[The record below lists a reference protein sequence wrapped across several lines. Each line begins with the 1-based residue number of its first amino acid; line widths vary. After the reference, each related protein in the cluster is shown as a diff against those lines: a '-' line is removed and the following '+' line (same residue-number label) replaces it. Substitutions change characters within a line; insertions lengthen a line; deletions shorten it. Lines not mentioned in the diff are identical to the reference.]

1 MAIKRYLAV
10 MTGMVLLGA
19 APAGGEDTVP
29 QAQAVLLPPDRF
41 TTLPQDLITPHV
53 AFAKPLKSGPV
64 KALFLVPHFLGRDVV
79 ELWQRFDLEYNAFVL
94 LGDVRSS
101 TPYETDSYVRNAFR
115 GLSKEELE
123 KDLLKKLDANPE
135 VIVLVDADLTKA
147 PLAAQEKVLA
157 LVKNGTG
164 LVMTYRGIPSS
175 GSPFLAKEDP
185 AGRERIASGAP
196 WSGLPELFPGE
207 GVYVLELPAK
217 VITTYTCGQGRV
229 AAIRFRSELLPNS
242 YLPGEDG
249 LAPCPYELGY
259 SREWDDRY
267 GRYLSLAAKAILWTS
282 GRRQQWTLSLPPDGT
297 RMPRSV
303 LPKADGFEIKVTG
316 SEPGRA
322 NLLVEI
328 RDPLG
333 EVELTNRMAI
343 EIKDKEAV
351 AVLTQAVPKLK
362 AGLHYLDARLLV
374 EEKTVDWGSLAFRVT
389 APEEIVAIKL
399 DEESVERG
407 GELRGRIFFSGTLG
421 DESMKLRVRVID
433 TNGRIY
439 AETHQK
445 PLLGNTVVPISSF
458 RLDDPSTIA
467 SHVEVEIA
475 RGEEVVARAAT
486 VAYVPKRNMEAL
498 DADEFPHLIWG
509 PSMTGLAAGMIETR
523 QLRKA
528 GFNIGLGDAHPV
540 KFRNMALWDIV
551 PAPHGYRFMVYAD
564 EKGGVRLPWSAPFL
578 HDTRFE
584 ITDGSLAN
592 PEIKDNVWEWVRY
605 CLADAKRYGP
615 FFYNISDECFY
626 RGDFGFSPWGM
637 KAYQKY
643 LAARYGSLDRLNTEW
658 KANYTSFQEV
668 PRLTPG
674 QADAQQNMPAKID
687 HRSAME
693 MEWREMFAF
702 LAEKIRQYDPR
713 AKVGT
718 EASETHDLEAM
729 LSGVDYWTFYSYGAD
744 RNDVL
749 GRCVR
754 KSRGFAGAW
763 SGAYSEFQTGRWAA
777 TRLWEQLFQ
786 GFLELGYYFSGSTG
800 SMGNLMADLSYTDF
814 FKTQLPDFELIHGGI
829 GQLLRTCQ
837 VKPSGVGIHWSQASR
852 LGFDVPFESGAPLD
866 PLKAVD
872 GALISILKKQHII
885 NWDYITGR
893 QLENKPELALRERVI
908 FLPISQCLSDGEVST
923 LKKFVEQGG
932 LLVGDGFVGTRSI
945 FGRELGKGQLDE
957 VFGVQ
962 MKAPAEAR
970 EVQGIKTTF
979 TWKGKTLPLES
990 VSNNVNASITAAG
1003 SNGKTLAEAAG
1014 VPLVVVN
1021 RYGKGDAVLLNFNPA
1036 RCNQEALSGMVMG
1049 LLNSV
1054 DVSAPVRFL
1063 PEPGPAERYGLLE
1076 KGELTLLGVVMDYHP
1091 GKWNG
1096 GKVILPQARHIYDVK
1111 AGQYLGNLREI
1122 EVKGQADMQSAALF
1136 ALQSEKIK
1144 SVSLTAPEIIERDK
1158 PVTIACAV
1166 SADGRFSCAGRVVR
1180 IELRGP
1186 DGQSR
1191 THYRRMAYL
1200 KEYGRGKLTVEFAL
1214 NDPTGDWEV
1223 MARDIA
1229 SGLSTTAKFVLK

>member
-41 TTLPQDLITPHV
+41 TTLPHDLITPHV

-475 RGEEVVARAAT
+475 PRGRG
-486 VAYVPKRNMEAL
+486 RR
-498 DADEFPHLIWG
+498 
-509 PSMTGLAAGMIETR
+509 PSC
-523 QLRKA
+523 
-528 GFNIGLGDAHPV
+528 N
-540 KFRNMALWDIV
+540 
-551 PAPHGYRFMVYAD
+551 
-564 EKGGVRLPWSAPFL
+564 GGVCA
-578 HDTRFE
+578 E
-584 ITDGSLAN
+584 A
-592 PEIKDNVWEWVRY
+592 E
-605 CLADAKRYGP
+605 
-615 FFYNISDECFY
+615 
-626 RGDFGFSPWGM
+626 
-637 KAYQKY
+637 
-643 LAARYGSLDRLNTEW
+643 YGS
-658 KANYTSFQEV
+658 S
-668 PRLTPG
+668 
-674 QADAQQNMPAKID
+674 
-687 HRSAME
+687 
-693 MEWREMFAF
+693 
-702 LAEKIRQYDPR
+702 
-713 AKVGT
+713 
-718 EASETHDLEAM
+718 
-729 LSGVDYWTFYSYGAD
+729 
-744 RNDVL
+744 
-749 GRCVR
+749 RC
-754 KSRGFAGAW
+754 G
-763 SGAYSEFQTGRWAA
+763 
-777 TRLWEQLFQ
+777 
-786 GFLELGYYFSGSTG
+786 
-800 SMGNLMADLSYTDF
+800 
-814 FKTQLPDFELIHGGI
+814 
-829 GQLLRTCQ
+829 
-837 VKPSGVGIHWSQASR
+837 
-852 LGFDVPFESGAPLD
+852 
-866 PLKAVD
+866 
-872 GALISILKKQHII
+872 
-885 NWDYITGR
+885 
-893 QLENKPELALRERVI
+893 
-908 FLPISQCLSDGEVST
+908 
-923 LKKFVEQGG
+923 
-932 LLVGDGFVGTRSI
+932 
-945 FGRELGKGQLDE
+945 
-957 VFGVQ
+957 
-962 MKAPAEAR
+962 
-970 EVQGIKTTF
+970 
-979 TWKGKTLPLES
+979 
-990 VSNNVNASITAAG
+990 
-1003 SNGKTLAEAAG
+1003 
-1014 VPLVVVN
+1014 
-1021 RYGKGDAVLLNFNPA
+1021 
-1036 RCNQEALSGMVMG
+1036 
-1049 LLNSV
+1049 
-1054 DVSAPVRFL
+1054 
-1063 PEPGPAERYGLLE
+1063 
-1076 KGELTLLGVVMDYHP
+1076 
-1091 GKWNG
+1091 
-1096 GKVILPQARHIYDVK
+1096 
-1111 AGQYLGNLREI
+1111 
-1122 EVKGQADMQSAALF
+1122 
-1136 ALQSEKIK
+1136 
-1144 SVSLTAPEIIERDK
+1144 
-1158 PVTIACAV
+1158 
-1166 SADGRFSCAGRVVR
+1166 
-1180 IELRGP
+1180 
-1186 DGQSR
+1186 
-1191 THYRRMAYL
+1191 
-1200 KEYGRGKLTVEFAL
+1200 
-1214 NDPTGDWEV
+1214 
-1223 MARDIA
+1223 
-1229 SGLSTTAKFVLK
+1229 